1 MLRKLY
7 KHEFYL
13 LFRSLFPI
21 YAALGLFAIVCK
33 LTSLI
38 EFDNVVYEMVMGF
51 STVFYIV
58 SILAMF
64 VVGMVI
70 IVVRFYKNLLSHE
83 GYLTFSLPFTATQ
96 HIVCKLI
103 CAVAM
108 MLVNAIAVILSLV
121 IVGIGSEL
129 MDEIIE
135 IFGLMFK
142 EFFAVYSPLRATL
155 FFTEIFIMII
165 ISMFQS
171 VLMYYAAMAIGQ
183 QFRNKI
189 GGSVIAYIAL
199 YIATETFSTV
209 TVIPLILIYGNTL
222 NEKLISE
229 GILSIQGV
237 LLYVMV
243 LSVILGLIYFFITR
257 HFLSKKLNLE

>member
-7 KHEFYL
+7 KHEFHL
-13 LFRSLFPI
+13 LLRSLFPI
-21 YAALGLFAIVCK
+21 YAALGLFAVVCK

-38 EFDNVVYEMVMGF
+38 EIDNVIYEAVMGF
-51 STVFYIV
+51 STVFYVV

-70 IVVRFYKNLLSHE
+70 IVVRFYKNLLSQE
-83 GYLTFSLPFTATQ
+83 GYLTFSLPFTATE

-103 CAVAM
+103 CAAAM
-108 MLVNAIAVILSLV
+108 MLLNGIAVIFSLI
-121 IVGIGSEL
+121 IVGLGSEL

-135 IFGLMFK
+135 ILPIMFK
-142 EFFAVYSPLRATL
+142 EVFAGYSALSVTL
-155 FFTEIFIMII
+155 FFIQIFIMIV

-171 VLMYYAAMAIGQ
+171 VLMYYTAMAIGQ

-189 GGSVIAYIAL
+189 GGSVIAYIGL
-199 YIATETFSTV
+199 YVATETFSTI
-209 TVIPLILIYGNTL
+209 TILPLIFIYGNTL
-222 NEKLISE
+222 NDKLNSGNIMA
-229 GILSIQGV
+229 IQGV
-237 LLYVMV
+237 FLYAMV
-243 LSVILGLIYFFITR
+243 LSLILGLVYFFITR